1 MPLFTYIATN
11 NEGKVFRG
19 TIRALSA
26 QAAREALKEMQ
37 LLAQELYETP
47 EGRDMSAQN
56 AAPLQK
62 PAVAPAQEPVAPAA
76 TDARAQAASWKI
88 VEERPSFDAS
98 SMPSAGTTASA
109 KEHGKYFPLI
119 DTLRLYA
126 GWLLSWYFLIFAFG
140 SYDFT
145 RDLPVKIP
153 LVSGLF
159 QSPIIISF
167 ALGAFLF
174 LLLTEIHKK
183 MGKGIG
189 KGLVLAIVGVGVF
202 VLYRMN
208 M

>member
-1 MPLFTYIATN
+1 MPLFTYIATTDD
-11 NEGKVFRG
+11 GKVVRG
-19 TIRALSA
+19 TVRALSA
-26 QAAREALKEMQ
+26 QAARDSLKEMQ

-47 EGRDMSAQN
+47 EGKEVSVDTTAPMQAVPSAPSASPQ
-56 AAPLQK
+56 PV
-62 PAVAPAQEPVAPAA
+62 PATQ
-76 TDARAQAASWKI
+76 QASPWKV
-88 VEERPSFDAS
+88 VEERSSSSFDFS
-98 SMPSAGTTASA
+98 PPPPLGTTAPA
-109 KEHGKYFPLI
+109 KEHMRYFPLI

-174 LLLTEIHKK
+174 LLLTEVHKK
-183 MGKGIG
+183 MGKGMG